1 VRADELRR
9 AWTEF
14 FTARGHTVVPSA
26 GLIPHHP
33 SAPMFTN
40 SGMMQ
45 FVPYFLGEEE
55 VPFSPPRA
63 MSVQKCVRAGGKH
76 NDLDAIG
83 RSLRH
88 LSFFEMLGNFSFGD
102 YFKSDAIPWAW
113 EFVTETLGLDGDRIW
128 VTVHTSDDEAEEIW
142 ADAVGFPRERIQRL
156 DKDNFWEM
164 GDIGPCGPS
173 SELFWDFGAE
183 LGPEGGPANP
193 AAEERYVEIWN
204 LVFPQY
210 FRNPDG
216 QLSDLPRTGIDTGA
230 GLERILGVLAGSPSL
245 YAADTLSVLTDRAQ
259 EVTGKR
265 LGDERLTDVGLRL
278 LADHTRTVAFLVS
291 DGVMPSNED
300 RGYVLRRVLRRA
312 VYFSYLLGVTK
323 PVLPPMIETCVELM
337 GGAYPDLAD
346 HADGVLTIV
355 SREEDRFR
363 QTLKTGSAMLDGEL
377 AKLEDEEGPPVLA
390 GAVAFQLHDTYGFP
404 LEVTQEILAERGV
417 DLDVD
422 GFDAAMADQR
432 ARAKAAAK
440 GGSVAVG
447 EEIDAFRDILNEH
460 GPTEFVGRE
469 LDETT
474 STVIGVVPGPPAG
487 VTGADGQTS
496 ELAGTVSIF
505 LQHTPFYAEAGG
517 QVGDTGEIRTEHG
530 RAEVIDTVYALPGLH
545 RHVARI
551 VEGTIDLGDEATA
564 RIDVDRRNAIRR
576 HHTGT
581 HVLHWALREVL
592 GEHVKQQGS
601 LVLPDRLR
609 FDFSHFEAL
618 TPEQI
623 SRIED
628 LANQEILDD
637 AEAKHYE
644 TTMEDARAKGAIA
657 FFGDKYGDIVRV
669 LEAGRRSIELCGGT
683 HVHRLGDIGPIKII
697 AEESVGSNLRRLTA
711 VAGTGPIDRLRE
723 REDELAAVAAAA
735 GVPAS
740 DVVEGVSRLREQ
752 LKSAHDEIKALRK
765 QVAGGRAAEL
775 AAGAVDGVVIAR
787 LDGTARDDLREMA
800 MSLRERP
807 GIRAV
812 VLGGAP
818 EGGGAAL
825 VAATTE
831 ESGLHAGELL
841 AEAKKLIQGG
851 GSNDPRLV
859 VAGGKNADGVGPALD
874 VVRAALGA

>member
-1 VRADELRR
+1 MRADELRR

-14 FTARGHTVVPSA
+14 FTARGHTAVPSA

-55 VPFSPPRA
+55 VPFSPARA

-216 QLSDLPRTGIDTGA
+216 QLSDLPRKGIDTGA

-265 LGDERLTDVGLRL
+265 FGEERLTDVGLRL

-377 AKLEDEEGPPVLA
+377 AKLGDDEGTPVLD

-487 VTGADGQTS
+487 VPGADGQTS

-564 RIDVDRRNAIRR
+564 RIDVERRNAIRR

-628 LANQEILDD
+628 LANHEILDN

-669 LEAGRRSIELCGGT
+669 LEAGRKSVELCGGT

-711 VAGTGPIDRLRE
+711 VAGTGPIERLRE

-752 LKSAHDEIKALRK
+752 LRSAHDEIKALRK

-800 MSLRERP
+800 MSLRQRP